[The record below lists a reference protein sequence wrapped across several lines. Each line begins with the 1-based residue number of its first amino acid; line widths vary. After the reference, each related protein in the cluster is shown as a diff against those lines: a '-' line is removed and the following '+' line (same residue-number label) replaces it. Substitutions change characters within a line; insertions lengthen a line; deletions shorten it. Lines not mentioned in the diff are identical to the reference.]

1 MSRLTWREV
10 PPSTADTA
18 DSAVGRAQKLLRRK
32 GVQRICR
39 RVLTPTAAATI
50 VRWLLLLLLLLHPLL
65 VLLLLMLL
73 MLLLLLVLLVAQI
86 VLLVLHVS
94 GRLRRHRLPLPA
106 EQDKQNKTILEFN
119 FRSLQKRKTTNCQD
133 RLGTNT

>member
-10 PPSTADTA
+10 PPSAADTA

-50 VRWLLLLLLLLHPLL
+50 VRWLLLLLLLLLHPLL

-106 EQDKQNKTILEFN
+106 EQETQNKTIL
-119 FRSLQKRKTTNCQD
+119 
-133 RLGTNT
+133 